1 MRIAEIMTTRVE
13 TVAPGDPAAAALARM
28 RSARIHHLVV
38 MERGKVV
45 GVLSARDLGR
55 PEGRA
60 TPRGAATVGELM
72 TSPTVSAGPEM
83 PLHRAANVLRGRSI
97 GCLPVV
103 EGRKLLGIL
112 TISDLLEVLGRQ
124 SMRGRDGRRSPW
136 RRGARTW
143 SARVPARGLRR

>member
-1 MRIAEIMTTRVE
+1 MRVAEIMTTRVE
-13 TVAPGDPAAAALARM
+13 TVPPGESATAAVARM

-45 GVLSARDLGR
+45 GVVSARDLSH
-55 PEGRA
+55 PESGGAR
-60 TPRGAATVGELM
+60 RGATTVGELM
-72 TSPTVSAGPEM
+72 NSATVCAGPEM

-103 EGRKLLGIL
+103 DGRKLLGIL
-112 TISDLLEVLGRQ
+112 TISDLLEVLGRR
-124 SMRGRDGRRSPW
+124 SVPGRDGRRSPW

-143 SARVPARGLRR
+143 STRVPARSTRR